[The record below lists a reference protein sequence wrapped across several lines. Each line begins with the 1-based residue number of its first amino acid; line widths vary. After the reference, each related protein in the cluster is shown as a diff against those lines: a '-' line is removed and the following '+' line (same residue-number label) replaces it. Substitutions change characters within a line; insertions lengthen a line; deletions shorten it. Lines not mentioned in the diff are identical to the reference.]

1 MIFNDWKINKS
12 NFYKNKKPS
21 KIDGTDVVKMSV
33 SKRESFGE
41 KSSLKYF
48 VGYNDNDVIKPLCIK
63 LPQIIGYVRHFDHF
77 DSNKKMSF
85 KANYNRLLN
94 KYTKIW
100 ERVSSLMNI
109 KSDSEPVYGDNYKYI
124 KTKIKSFGD
133 KVNTNFQGNKT
144 PKENASYKCL

>member
-21 KIDGTDVVKMSV
+21 KIDETDVVKMSV